1 MKIENLKV
9 GDVLI
14 AINECDMNR
23 DGTDKRLTL
32 GKEYVIT
39 YKGVGHI
46 RVIDNI
52 GNDHSFT
59 DILKFFKLKP
69 KQFTKSDLKTGMR
82 VEYRNE
88 NVKFVN
94 TDFNL
99 VTDKNGAWS
108 RLTEFNDDFTS
119 KYVYKRDIVKIY
131 NIPESE
137 NEFINLNVKGTLL
150 WERKE
155 KDNSELLKQIEE
167 TEKQLLT
174 LKNKLNE

>member
-14 AINECDMNR
+14 AIDECDMSS
-23 DGTDKRLTL
+23 DGTDKRLTI
-32 GKEYVIT
+32 GKEYKIITIRNNRFVI
-39 YKGVGHI
+39 
-46 RVIDNI
+46 IDDE
-52 GNDHSFT
+52 GESHSFI
-59 DILKFFKLKP
+59 DIERFFKP

>member
-82 VEYRNE
+82 VEYRN
-88 NVKFVN
+88 KTIAFVN
-94 TDFNL
+94 LEDYTLVDVDGFNIL
-99 VTDKNGAWS
+99 SD
-108 RLTEFNDDFTS
+108 FNDDLIKFFIINNFVLQ
-119 KYVYKRDIVKIY
+119 YYK
-131 NIPESE
+131 
-137 NEFINLNVKGTLL
+137 
-150 WERKE
+150 
-155 KDNSELLKQIEE
+155 
-167 TEKQLLT
+167 
-174 LKNKLNE
+174 